1 MKKHIFHIFILLVA
15 FSSCEKD
22 DICIE
27 ATTPMLVIR
36 FYDINN
42 PKTIKSVNSLT
53 VWALN
58 KDSIYENKAIDS
70 IAIPLNLNENSTVYK
85 FQSATFIDEIS
96 FNYNRN
102 DIFVSRSC
110 GYKTIFENL
119 SIQTSN
125 IWIKDNLINNS
136 TIENET
142 SAHINIY
149 H

>member
-1 MKKHIFHIFILLVA
+1 
-15 FSSCEKD
+15 
-22 DICIE
+22 
-27 ATTPMLVIR
+27 MLI
-36 FYDINN
+36 
-42 PKTIKSVNSLT
+42 TG
-53 VWALN
+53 
-58 KDSIYENKAIDS
+58 
-70 IAIPLNLNENSTVYK
+70 
-85 FQSATFIDEIS
+85 TFIDEIS

-125 IWIKDNLINNS
+125 NWIKDNLINNS

>member
-1 MKKHIFHIFILLVA
+1 MKKKLFHIFILLIA

-22 DICIE
+22 DICIK

-42 PKTIKSVNSLT
+42 PETTKSVNSLT
-53 VWALN
+53 VWAIN
-58 KDSIYENKAIDS
+58 KDSIYENKATDS
-70 IAIPLNLNENSTVYK
+70 IAIPLNLNENNTIYK
-85 FQSATFIDEIS
+85 LQSGTFIDEIS
-96 FNYNRN
+96 FNYDRN

-125 IWIKDNLINNS
+125 IWIKEYLINNS